1 MLIISFDLYLVK
13 TNLVFSNLISK
24 QIRKKQRRNAKAVE
38 TWFFACYNQFSGEFF
53 LFGIPETTNHAIGF
67 WIVPPEII

>member
-13 TNLVFSNLISK
+13 TDLVFSNLISK
-24 QIRKKQRRNAKAVE
+24 QIRKKQRRNAKAVA
-38 TWFFACYNQFSGEFF
+38 TWFFACYNQFSGGHFF
-53 LFGIPETTNHAIGF
+53 IGIPGTISHAIGF